1 MKNKYSAKLGLTTIT
16 VIFGLG
22 LTPIANAKSIATPYS
37 RSRWPHAQVTYV
49 IQASSYERHVYQA
62 AIQAWNATGYFNSC
76 REPLLIIKLLWGPVM
91 PPVGSIIA

>member
-1 MKNKYSAKLGLTTIT
+1 MKNKYSAKLGLTTLT

-49 IQASSYERHVYQA
+49 IQHHHTSGTSIKWPSKPGMRLV
-62 AIQAWNATGYFNSC
+62 TLNSC

>member
-1 MKNKYSAKLGLTTIT
+1 MKNKYSAKLGLTTLT

-62 AIQAWNATGYFNSC
+62 AIQAWNATGHFKFVPGTTAHHQITLETSNATS
-76 REPLLIIKLLWGPVM
+76 G
-91 PPVGSIIA
+91 